1 MTASAHCF
9 HPAHICLP
17 SVDDDP
23 GGLRNEASR
32 QGYMHVRLICAA
44 CWARQAVQTHAARCR
59 CSAGGFGART
69 RCPGW
74 WPGSARGS
82 SRRSPGPARWRPPA
96 ARSAASSEQAGSAGN
111 PHGGRG
117 RGGGAPNILG
127 DTSQVLTQS
136 SEAEGVACAQAR
148 IVPLQNGNWTAE
160 RRAAPSAEYR
170 RMSGRVM
177 GEAKREL
184 TSGLSHLKVDRVC

>member
-1 MTASAHCF
+1 MQRGVGAALGALEPALDVRVGGQVPREGVAAEAQGQHDGGRQRRDLQQAASK
-9 HPAHICLP
+9 
-17 SVDDDP
+17 
-23 GGLRNEASR
+23 
-32 QGYMHVRLICAA
+32 QVRLGI
-44 CWARQAVQTHAARCR
+44 
-59 CSAGGFGART
+59 RT
-69 RCPGW
+69 GE
-74 WPGSARGS
+74 G
-82 SRRSPGPARWRPPA
+82 
-96 ARSAASSEQAGSAGN
+96 EE
-111 PHGGRG
+111 
-117 RGGGAPNILG
+117 GGGAPNILG